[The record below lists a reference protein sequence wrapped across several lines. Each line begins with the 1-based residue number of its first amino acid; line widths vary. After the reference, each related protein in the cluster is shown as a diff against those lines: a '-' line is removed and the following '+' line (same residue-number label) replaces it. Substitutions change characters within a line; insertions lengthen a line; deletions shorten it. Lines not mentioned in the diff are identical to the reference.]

1 MKRKVVTVVP
11 EDFSKSREW
20 VELDRRIAVLERQM
34 ERIGAP
40 LYRIKGN
47 LLVQR
52 VRNLPKPDYKLR
64 SEEI

>member
-1 MKRKVVTVVP
+1 MKIVTVD
-11 EDFSKSREW
+11 EIKKKDLES
-20 VELDRRIAVLERQM
+20 RIAVLERQM

-47 LLVQR
+47 LLIQR

-64 SEEI
+64 ECEE